1 MRADMTVVVFGSVT
15 WDVAAFADRLPKPGE
30 TLLGRNYITGLGGKG
45 ANQAA
50 AAVKLGA
57 PTKFFGR
64 IGDDQFGQDVI
75 AAFDKFN
82 LDSSGVLIDPE
93 VATALGVI
101 LVDAN
106 GENAIIQ
113 AAGANRRIDETD
125 VVRASQALEGAKALL
140 LQFEIPLEITLSA
153 ARAGRK
159 AGAAVILDPAPAPSD
174 GIAGSV
180 LMAVDIITPNEVE
193 AETYVGFRPYDK
205 KTGIAAAVR
214 LVDIGAPAAIVTM
227 GANGTAWA
235 TAGGE
240 SGFQPVFRVD
250 AIDTVGAGDCF
261 NGALA
266 VALTEGLALPAAIRF
281 ASVAAAISTTRSG
294 AANSAA
300 THEEV
305 DRLLNI
311 NC

>member
-1 MRADMTVVVFGSVT
+1 MV
-15 WDVAAFADRLPKPGE
+15 
-30 TLLGRNYITGLGGKG
+30 
-45 ANQAA
+45 
-50 AAVKLGA
+50 
-57 PTKFFGR
+57 
-64 IGDDQFGQDVI
+64 
-75 AAFDKFN
+75 
-82 LDSSGVLIDPE
+82 
-93 VATALGVI
+93 
-101 LVDAN
+101 
-106 GENAIIQ
+106 
-113 AAGANRRIDETD
+113 DETD
-125 VVRASQALEGAKALL
+125 VVRAGQSLEGAKALL

-159 AGAAVILDPAPAPSD
+159 AGATVILDPAPAPSD

-300 THEEV
+300 TREEI
-305 DRLLNI
+305 DRILNI